1 MSITEPRPRGAAD
14 PAPDGSGTT
23 GAPAREHAPPRP
35 RRGWFVPLLLRI
47 HFFAGILVGPF
58 ILVAAVSG
66 ALYVVTPQI
75 EQVVYAHE
83 LRAPVTQDR
92 LPLGDQVRIAEE
104 HIGDQ
109 AVLAAVRPAPGPGD
123 TTRVMF
129 AQDGLGP
136 SETRAVFI
144 DPGTGEI
151 RGDLT
156 AYGTS
161 GALPLRTWVDQLHR
175 SLNLGEPGRLYSEM
189 AASWLGIVV
198 LAGLGLWVAR
208 IRRTRAKRDLLRPR
222 RGARGYRR
230 VFGWHASLGVW
241 LVLGALFLAASG
253 ITWSTYG
260 GANVA
265 ALRAALSWQTPA
277 LDTTLSGASG
287 AADPHADHGVV
298 AAPTADVSPDA
309 FDDVLEVARTVN
321 VNVGLVEIRPPA
333 ASGQAWVV
341 QEIQRSFPTEVD
353 AVAVDGDTLAVVDR
367 VDFADYPFMAKLSR
381 WAIDIH
387 MGSMFGVLNQ
397 IALFVVASAIA
408 VMVVLGYLM
417 WWKRRP
423 TRDDARRVGTA
434 PREALPQAPLWGI
447 ALVVAA
453 AIGIGYALP
462 LVGIPLAAFVVVDA
476 AVGAARARRVRSARS
491 ASSGGAEESVVRP

>member
-1 MSITEPRPRGAAD
+1 MSITEPRPRGAAET
-14 PAPDGSGTT
+14 AIDGSATT
-23 GAPAREHAPPRP
+23 GAPAREHAPPALPRP

-58 ILVAAVSG
+58 ILIAAVSG

-75 EQVVYAHE
+75 EQIVYAHE

-104 HIGDQ
+104 RIGDQ
-109 AVLAAVRPAPGPGD
+109 ATLAAVRPAPGPGD

-136 SETRAVFI
+136 SETRAVFV

-156 AYGTS
+156 VYGTS

-208 IRRTRAKRDLLRPR
+208 MRRTRAKRDLLRPR
-222 RGARGYRR
+222 PGARGYRR
-230 VFGWHASLGVW
+230 VFGWHAALGVW

-265 ALRAALSWQTPA
+265 TLRAALSWQTPA
-277 LDTTLSGASG
+277 LDTTLAGASG
-287 AADPHADHGVV
+287 IADAHADHGVV
-298 AAPTADVSPDA
+298 AAPTADVSPDT
-309 FDDVLEVARTVN
+309 FDDVLAVARTEN

-367 VDFADYPFMAKLSR
+367 VDFADYPVMAKLSR

-408 VMVVLGYLM
+408 VMVVLGYVM

-423 TRDDARRVGTA
+423 TRDIARRVGAA

-447 ALVVAA
+447 ALVVAVS
-453 AIGIGYALP
+453 IGIGYALP
-462 LVGIPLAAFVVVDA
+462 LVGIPLAAFVIGDA
-476 AVGAARARRVRSARS
+476 VVGAVRARRRRS